1 MESSKVLDPKKPLHL
16 QVDKFLIK
24 CKNSDKYIK
33 LAGSKVVLW
42 EKTLYTNEP
51 ELQWEIYALEGHD

>member
-42 EKTLYTNEP
+42 ERTLYTNEP
-51 ELQWEIYALEGHD
+51 